1 MKIEKTLGFKALGH
15 GKALSEGQMAKIN
28 KFALVTL
35 KEDQVYVRKYL
46 MAHNGIDRDNE
57 RFHEDMLEDFAK
69 TLPGKGFFVEGHPSS
84 WSGKGGPGEGRY
96 YDAYTEEMS
105 AEQFTVLT
113 GEEIKL
119 PDGIKKAKVLWGEAY
134 LLKLESN
141 SDTLA
146 KIDGGIYSYVSIGF
160 KAPIFDVT
168 DERGNR
174 NYAEYRPKGEAM
186 EGSLVWLGAQPGASV
201 MKNVNTNANVETHDR
216 ASLPMDH
223 GTILE
228 GREMKEFLKKLSEKI
243 GKAFSE
249 ERAVDEIAS
258 LITEKDTRIKELEP
272 HAVDGKAYRKH
283 LIDDVLKYGALI
295 DEVHSD
301 AEAQKK
307 EAEFLNGWPIDRVK
321 ATRDKYETRARVKFP
336 DTFTFRGKD
345 ETDRQGMDKEGKR
358 QQVIT
363 GKKDYTSPQHNEL
376 FETVGK

>member
-1 MKIEKTLGFKALGH
+1 MKIAKTLGFKALGY
-15 GKALSEGQMAKIN
+15 GKALSEGQLAKIN
-28 KFALVTL
+28 QFALVPL

-57 RFHEDMLEDFAK
+57 RFHEDMLEDLAR

-84 WSGKGGPGEGRY
+84 WSGKGGPGEGRFFT
-96 YDAYTEEMS
+96 ASTEEMS
-105 AEQFTVLT
+105 PEQFKELT
-113 GEEIKL
+113 REEMQL
-119 PDGIKKAKVLWGEAY
+119 PDSIKKAKVLWGEAY

-168 DERGNR
+168 DERGSR
-174 NYAEYRPKGEAM
+174 KFGEYRPRGEAM

-201 MKNVNTNANVETHDR
+201 MKNANVETHGR
-216 ASLPMDH
+216 ASLQDNTP
-223 GTILE
+223 ISE
-228 GREMKEFLKKLSEKI
+228 EKKMKEFLKKLSEKM

-249 ERAVDEIAS
+249 EQAVDEIAS
-258 LITEKDTRIKELEP
+258 LISEKDMKIRELEP
-272 HAVDGKAYRKH
+272 HAADGKVYRKH

-295 DEVHSD
+295 DEIPTD

-336 DTFTFRGKD
+336 DMFTFKAKD
-345 ETDRQGMDKEGKR
+345 ETDRQGKDKEGKR

>member
-1 MKIEKTLGFKALGH
+1 MEITKTLGFKALGH
-15 GKALSEGQMAKIN
+15 GKTLSEGQLVKIN
-28 KFALVTL
+28 KFALVPL
-35 KEDQVYVRKYL
+35 KEEQVYARKYL

-57 RFHEDMLEDFAK
+57 RFHEDILSDFAK

-84 WSGKGGPGEGRY
+84 WSGRGGPGEGRF
-96 YDAYTEEMS
+96 YDASVEEMS
-105 AEQFTVLT
+105 PGQFKELT
-113 GEEIKL
+113 GEEMRL
-119 PDGIKKAKVLWGEAY
+119 PDGITKARVLWGEAY
-134 LLKLESN
+134 LLKLDSN
-141 SDTLA
+141 SDMLA

-174 NYAEYRPKGEAM
+174 KFGEYRPMGEAM

-201 MKNVNTNANVETHDR
+201 MKSGKAPLNPPVNVGKELEGKN
-216 ASLPMDH
+216 
-223 GTILE
+223 ILE
-228 GREMKEFLKKLSEKI
+228 GRKMKEFLKKLSEKL

-307 EAEFLNGWPIDRVK
+307 EAEFLNGWPIDRIK
-321 ATRDKYETRARVKFP
+321 STRDKYETRARVKFP
-336 DTFTFRGKD
+336 DKFTFKAKD